1 MNRTAALLAAALV
14 LALPAARADDE
25 EEAPASL
32 RASGKLKPIKG
43 EEGAFELKY
52 RARSES
58 GRRVKREAR
67 VQVSDATALYV
78 DRLVPPEAVAE
89 GATVWV
95 LGKLRERE
103 DQTQDGTRVVTRQI
117 TEVVA
122 IATGPGVAPLVEKPL
137 PRDPDLAW
145 RECVRGPGASFDVTY
160 DGGEWKV
167 VFGRGV
173 PLLLRIAVEEDDRP
187 KALKKGAS
195 LAAVRAERD
204 GDAYR
209 ASELVLCDK
218 RLARVYPLLEPEGA
232 HDEEDDAED

>member
-1 MNRTAALLAAALV
+1 
-14 LALPAARADDE
+14 
-25 EEAPASL
+25 L
-32 RASGKLKPIKG
+32 RAAGKLKPIKG
-43 EEGAFELKY
+43 EEGAFELAY
-52 RARSES
+52 TARSEA
-58 GRRVKREAR
+58 GRAVKREAR
-67 VQVSDATALYV
+67 VQVGDATKLYV
-78 DRLVPPEAVAE
+78 DRAAPPEAVAE

-137 PRDPDLAW
+137 AGKPDLAW
-145 RECVRGPGASFDVTY
+145 RECVRAPGASFDVTY
-160 DGGEWKV
+160 DGGDWKV

-173 PLLLRIAVEEDDRP
+173 PLLLRLAVEDDDRP
-187 KALKKGAS
+187 KALKKGAP

-209 ASELVLCDK
+209 ASELVLRDK
-218 RLARVYPLLEPEGA
+218 RLGQVYSL
-232 HDEEDDAED
+232 